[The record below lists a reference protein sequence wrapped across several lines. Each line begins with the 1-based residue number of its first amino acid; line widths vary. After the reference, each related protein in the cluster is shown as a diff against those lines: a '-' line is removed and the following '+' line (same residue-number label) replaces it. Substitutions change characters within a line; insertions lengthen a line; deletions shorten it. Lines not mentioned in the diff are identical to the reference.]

1 MDGYDDQDI
10 ATMSKNK
17 PRVRQT
23 WQKYLEAG
31 ATERRVLSNLKLIKQ
46 GARILFR
53 KFGIEVVKE
62 ILLRC

>member
-23 WQKYLEAG
+23 WQKYLEQRAKYDDMIG
-31 ATERRVLSNLKLIKQ
+31 KKRNVDFSGL
-46 GARILFR
+46 G
-53 KFGIEVVKE
+53 
-62 ILLRC
+62 